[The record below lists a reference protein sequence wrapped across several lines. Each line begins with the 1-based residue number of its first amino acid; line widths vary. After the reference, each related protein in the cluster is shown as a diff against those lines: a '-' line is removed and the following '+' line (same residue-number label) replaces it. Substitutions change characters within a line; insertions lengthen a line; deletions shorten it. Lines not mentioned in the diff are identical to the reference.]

1 MPEICRY
8 SSLKNSPMKIN
19 KTDEI
24 EILTIFHRHFGLQN
38 PKTCLVPSRL
48 SDGTKTGENSI
59 NFPTFFMTQW
69 IRILRLIFWI
79 ILQITLDF
87 NECSSHSWSSS
98 LVELRTPEQKWA
110 KKEAQF
116 RHATLTQNASK
127 TIHKFDKS
135 KEIVVGANWNSRS
148 WLGSHGY

>member
-1 MPEICRY
+1 MKSKFWQFFIDILD
-8 SSLKNSPMKIN
+8 LKIQKQHVSCLLDYPTGQKQVKIPS
-19 KTDEI
+19 
-24 EILTIFHRHFGLQN
+24 IFHFFY
-38 PKTCLVPSRL
+38 
-48 SDGTKTGENSI
+48 DAI
-59 NFPTFFMTQW
+59 NTNFEVNFNLYF
-69 IRILRLIFWI
+69 
-79 ILQITLDF
+79 QITLDF

-98 LVELRTPEQKWA
+98 LVELRTREQKWA
-110 KKEAQF
+110 KKETQF